1 MSKKGH
7 QKGLLKTKTIPS
19 EQKDPFLLCY
29 PHSSQVQRAYQG
41 RKDPGFVGERVKGSP
56 GVSYR
61 TQKWLK
67 NQPQEKIILLF
78 LLLNEKEKKNSLQSA
93 RHPYTAFPA
102 SSSTSTNFQSLFLP
116 DGPFFWNTDSVD

>member
-19 EQKDPFLLCY
+19 EPKDPFLLCY

-56 GVSYR
+56 GFFLQDSKVAEKPA
-61 TQKWLK
+61 TGK
-67 NQPQEKIILLF
+67 N
-78 LLLNEKEKKNSLQSA
+78 
-93 RHPYTAFPA
+93 
-102 SSSTSTNFQSLFLP
+102 NFVVL
-116 DGPFFWNTDSVD
+116 VVE